1 MPLNRVLRL
10 MLVALLCA
18 GLLAL
23 APGCRRSAVAPGDP
37 VAAVKGLALA
47 LRDDDL
53 VRYSQLSMPPALHKQ
68 MEQRWHQKL
77 LLATP
82 PTPAQ
87 QQDYARWMQ
96 RLTAPDA
103 ERKLYERFD
112 ARMKKFEPEIRSQ
125 WPLMQATG
133 GIFLNGLIK
142 ANDKLGPSE
151 KAHAQAIAQALLAW
165 LKPETI
171 VDRARA
177 RQSIAVIT
185 GAARNLELPT
195 LADTRKLEML
205 PALEKGGEILRA
217 CKDIAKI
224 YGIDADASLA
234 QVQAKVVSASGDSA
248 TMEVSYPLFDK
259 TVKFEMELLRRDKR
273 WYPADAVR
281 KAEGEL
287 AQPLPGA
294 AKAAA
299 AS

>member
-1 MPLNRVLRL
+1 MPLKQALRL
-10 MLVALLCA
+10 MLVALLCT

-47 LRDDDL
+47 LKDDDL

-68 MEQRWHQKL
+68 MEERWHQKL
-77 LLATP
+77 ALATP

-87 QQDYARWMQ
+87 QKDYARWME
-96 RLTAPDA
+96 RLTAADA
-103 ERKLYERFD
+103 EQRLYARFD

-177 RQSIAVIT
+177 KASIKVIT
-185 GAARNLELPT
+185 SAARDLELPT

-205 PALEKGGEILRA
+205 PALEKGGQILRA
-217 CKDIAKI
+217 FKDVAKI
-224 YGIDADASLA
+224 YGVDADASLSK
-234 QVQAKVVSASGDSA
+234 VQAKVVSASGDTA

-281 KAEGEL
+281 KAESEL
-287 AQPLPGA
+287 AHPLPGA